1 MDPLEIRLRDS
12 MRRWAAPIAPP
23 PAFVRSLR
31 SELVGA
37 ARQRY
42 ARNRRAWRLWL
53 VGAAILGSLASVGGV
68 TAFLLLRRRARMQ
81 PRPA

>member
-1 MDPLEIRLRDS
+1 METLEIQVGETL
-12 MRRWAAPIAPP
+12 RRWAAPITPP

-37 ARQRY
+37 ARQQY
-42 ARNRRAWRLWL
+42 ARNRRARRLWL

-81 PRPA
+81 PHLA